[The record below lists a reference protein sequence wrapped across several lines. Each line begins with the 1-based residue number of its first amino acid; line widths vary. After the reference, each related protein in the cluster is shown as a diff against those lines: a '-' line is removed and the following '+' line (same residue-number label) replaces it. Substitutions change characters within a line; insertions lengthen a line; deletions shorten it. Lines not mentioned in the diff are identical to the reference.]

1 MTKMLNKLK
10 LGTHDLFGCTI
21 WRSPERLPHTTASEQ
36 PVIQPRFKLGTSVL
50 PWHQPT

>member
-21 WRSPERLPHTTASEQ
+21 WRSPERLPHTTASKQ
-36 PVIQPRFKLGTSVL
+36 PITQPRRKLSTWVL
-50 PWHQPT
+50 PGHQPT